1 MLSLCSSLELK
12 LDEVNALYSAL
23 LDFLWK
29 GKLVSA
35 SSVFVKNWLFCVQ
48 RAVLQFLLSKHK
60 SENDNSLV
68 IFEGVLAVWCFFLF
82 LIHV

>member
-68 IFEGVLAVWCFFLF
+68 IFEGVLAVCFFLF